1 MRADEIFIFAARV
14 IHSDRSAESTALRA
28 DLPSSKQRNQGDRA
42 ISF

>member
-14 IHSDRSAESTALRA
+14 IRGGGSAESTVLRA
-28 DLPSSKQRNQGDRA
+28 GLPSSKQRKQGDRA